1 MSYCIFFL
9 NNARFAS
16 SYSINLCS
24 KTYTFNENFLNGAIG
39 DSFNGA
45 KIPLLFLMLKFPV
58 LGSDWKASYLE
69 NSSNS

>member
-24 KTYTFNENFLNGAIG
+24 KTYTFNENFLNGSMW

-69 NSSNS
+69 NSPNS

>member
-1 MSYCIFFL
+1 M
-9 NNARFAS
+9 
-16 SYSINLCS
+16 
-24 KTYTFNENFLNGAIG
+24 E